1 MGGGKKKSK
10 TEIKY
15 VPAPPPAKVQVNPTQ
30 SLRSQIALSETAGAQ
45 SRLNMTTQ
53 ANLDRTNKEFFTG
66 QNIRQLQSAGAQDRL
81 SIAATSDAQVR
92 GFRVGGQENRA
103 TIAAQGAQTRLNTET
118 TGQQQRL
125 TVETTGQQERLNI
138 GSRGTQERL
147 NIGTRGTE
155 ERLSIGKTG
164 EEQRLTLGKAGE
176 EERLSI
182 GKTGEE
188 QRLTIGKTGQET
200 RSTQLQS
207 EMFRRYKENRDFE
220 QAQSQ
225 YRA

>member
-1 MGGGKKKSK
+1 MGGGKKKKSK
-10 TEIKY
+10 TKVNY
-15 VPAPPPAKVQVNPTQ
+15 VPAPPPAKTKTNPTQ

-66 QNIRQLQSAGAQDRL
+66 QNIRQLQAAGSQDRL
-81 SIAATSDAQVR
+81 TIGAQSDAQVR
-92 GFRVGGQENRA
+92 GLRVGGQEQRA
-103 TIAAQGAQTRLNTET
+103 GMAAQGVQN
-118 TGQQQRL
+118 RL
-125 TVETTGQQERLNI
+125 TVETTGQQ
-138 GSRGTQERL
+138 
-147 NIGTRGTE
+147 
-155 ERLSIGKTG
+155 
-164 EEQRLTLGKAGE
+164 QRLTLGKAGE
-176 EERLSI
+176 EERLTV

-200 RSTQLQS
+200 RATQLQS

>member
-15 VPAPPPAKVQVNPTQ
+15 VPAPPPARTKKNPTQ

-66 QNIRQLQSAGAQDRL
+66 QNIRQLQASGAQDRL
-81 SIAATSDAQVR
+81 SIGAQSDAQVR
-92 GFRVGGQENRA
+92 GLRVGGQENRA
-103 TIAAQGAQTRLNTET
+103 SIAATGAQERLGIAATGVEQRRGLETAGAQDRLGVAARGTEQRRGLVT
-118 TGQQQRL
+118 AGEQERL
-125 TVETTGQQERLNI
+125 TV
-138 GSRGTQERL
+138 
-147 NIGTRGTE
+147 
-155 ERLSIGKTG
+155 
-164 EEQRLTLGKAGE
+164 
-176 EERLSI
+176 

-200 RSTQLQS
+200 RATQLQS